1 MGTDTVIAAT
11 APTVMVETMDM
22 EAAKDMGATTAMVAT
37 TDTAETKDTEAIL
50 DMAAARAMAVARG
63 TAATTVT
70 AVTKVMALA
79 IRDMA
84 SSRMADSQAVTTTR
98 ATVEG
103 AKGTIRRRTVVRTEG
118 TQNRITAGKAPDI
131 HHDNSKNCLV

>member
-1 MGTDTVIAAT
+1 
-11 APTVMVETMDM
+11 MDM
-22 EAAKDMGATTAMVAT
+22 EAAKDMGATTVMVAT
-37 TDTAETKDTEAIL
+37 TDTAETKVTEAARATAAAKVT
-50 DMAAARAMAVARG
+50 AAARAMAVARG
-63 TAATTVT
+63 TAATTGT
-70 AVTKVMALA
+70 AGTKVMALA

>member
-1 MGTDTVIAAT
+1 MGDMAAT
-11 APTVMVETMDM
+11 KAM
-22 EAAKDMGATTAMVAT
+22 AAVK
-37 TDTAETKDTEAIL
+37 DTAATKDTPETKVTEAARATAAAKVT
-50 DMAAARAMAVARG
+50 AAARAMAVARG

-131 HHDNSKNCLV
+131 HHDSSKNCLV

>member
-1 MGTDTVIAAT
+1 MA
-11 APTVMVETMDM
+11 
-22 EAAKDMGATTAMVAT
+22 AAKDTAA
-37 TDTAETKDTEAIL
+37 TKDTAANKDTPETKVTEAARATAAAKVT
-50 DMAAARAMAVARG
+50 AAARAMAVARG
-63 TAATTVT
+63 TAVTT
-70 AVTKVMALA
+70 VMALA

-131 HHDNSKNCLV
+131 HHDSSKNCLV